1 MGRGR
6 RESGW
11 RWWLWT
17 KARQGQ
23 YCSLFL
29 MTPIHG
35 ASFHLC
41 LVILV
46 VSSFFADVRNSEDPN
61 WGCFFPESIHSRLC
75 WVPRSAAALG
85 PCSLLCLPLE
95 LCQVSASAL
104 HLARQGLSSIWWGS
118 PFPPLDSP
126 FVYVLC
132 LGLNIQLTTFPPS
145 L

>member
-23 YCSLFL
+23 CFSLFL

-46 VSSFFADVRNSEDPN
+46 VSSFLLMLGILRTQIGDASFQRASVVIYAGCRCLLLLWAHAASFAY
-61 WGCFFPESIHSRLC
+61 
-75 WVPRSAAALG
+75 
-85 PCSLLCLPLE
+85 PLE

-132 LGLNIQLTTFPPS
+132 LGLNIQLTNFPPS